1 MATSRESETI
11 PTSDVPG
18 VSTHLRGLD
27 GLRAIAVIAVVGFH
41 LVPGIAPG
49 GGLGVDVFFV
59 ISGFLITGLLLG
71 ERAQAG
77 RIRFRTF
84 WARRARRLLPALA
97 ILVIVCS
104 TASLL
109 IGGDVLVGIGRQVLG
124 AATFSS
130 NWLAIANGS
139 SYFSGATPDLFRN
152 LWSLAVEEQFYLV
165 WPFVVLLVCLVRWR
179 WVRFGIFVAV
189 AAASATEMFLLYSPK
204 LDPTSVYYGTDT
216 HSFGL
221 ALGAALAVATAG
233 MSGVP
238 LEWPKWPRR
247 ILPALG
253 AVSLLGLIAI
263 AILLPSDAALNF
275 QGGLAVVAVLSSLT
289 ILGSIVPGSLLG
301 VALDVLPLRWTGA
314 RSYGIYLW
322 HWPVLVLVIAAAPKL
337 QNSPATVWLVGAIT
351 VAITVAAATV
361 SFQFVERP
369 IRRLGFRAW
378 VSRAW
383 RGGHRPLRIVAGA
396 VAALVVVAGVGGT
409 AVAIIRAPA
418 MVSAQTDVDAGIV
431 ALAKAKYLPPPP
443 PGAPGSNIDAVG
455 DSVMLASAPE
465 LLQAFPAMN
474 IDAVVSRQMKT
485 LPGIEQQLID
495 TGELRQILVV
505 GLGTNGSIGISTLEQ
520 VHQMIGPNRQM
531 VVVNVEEP
539 RPWESEVNTTLAQF
553 ASEYPD
559 NVALSDWYDAIEPHI
574 NVLARDQ
581 IHPGGAGGRIYTAA
595 LQVALAKLAAIPPY
609 PTVSDFFSTIPLS
622 HFTKGH

>member
-1 MATSRESETI
+1 MATSSEPETI
-11 PTSDVPG
+11 PASHVPG
-18 VSTHLRGLD
+18 ASAHLAGLD

-41 LVPGIAPG
+41 LVPGLAPG
-49 GGLGVDVFFV
+49 GGLGVDIFFV

-71 ERAQAG
+71 ERAQSG
-77 RIRFRTF
+77 RIRLRSF

-97 ILVIVCS
+97 ILVVVCS
-104 TASLL
+104 SAAMF

-130 NWLAIANGS
+130 NWLAIGGGS
-139 SYFSGATPDLFRN
+139 SYFSGSTPDLFRN

-165 WPFVVLLVCLVRWR
+165 WPFVVLVVCLLRWR

-189 AAASATEMFLLYSPK
+189 AAGSATEMFLLYSPRI
-204 LDPTSVYYGTDT
+204 DPTRVYYGTDT

-233 MSGVP
+233 MSRVP

-247 ILPALG
+247 ILPIVGALS
-253 AVSLLGLIAI
+253 VLGLIAI
-263 AILLPSDAALNF
+263 AILLPSDAAPNF
-275 QGGLAVVAVLSSLT
+275 QGGLAVVAVLGSLA

-301 VALDVLPLRWTGA
+301 VVLDVLPLRWTGA

-322 HWPVLVLVIAAAPKL
+322 HWPVLVLVIAAAPGL
-337 QNSPATVWLVGAIT
+337 QNSPATVWLVGVITLAIT
-351 VAITVAAATV
+351 LAAAAL
-361 SFQFVERP
+361 SYRFVERP

-378 VSRAW
+378 CARAW
-383 RGGHRPLRIVAGA
+383 RGGHRRVRVAVGLA
-396 VAALVVVAGVGGT
+396 AALVILAGLSGT
-409 AVAIIRAPA
+409 ALAIVRAPA

-465 LLQAFPAMN
+465 LLQVYPAMN
-474 IDAVVSRQMKT
+474 IDAVVSRQMKA
-485 LPGIEQQLID
+485 LPAIVQQLID
-495 TGELRQILVV
+495 TGQLRQILVV

-520 VHQMIGPNRQM
+520 VHRMIGPNREM

-539 RPWESEVNTTLAQF
+539 RPWEGEVNSTLARF
-553 ASEYPD
+553 ASEYP

-574 NVLARDQ
+574 DVLARDQ

-622 HFTKGH
+622 HFNTGH